1 MSLHDSLS
9 RGPWNLVSPSRG
21 SPREFI
27 DTKGSIKQKK
37 VRNSASQLMDYFV
50 VFIKIGKF
58 ENQNNL
64 HFNSSKSFVSDCV
77 VKN

>member
-1 MSLHDSLS
+1 MIRYQGVHGISYHRLGGPPGSLLIP
-9 RGPWNLVSPSRG
+9 RGP
-21 SPREFI
+21 
-27 DTKGSIKQKK
+27 SIKQKK